1 MCLYKMSLVSAPE
14 SINYN
19 PEDKTCVLNT
29 NEGHRYGQTLEAA
42 CAQDPMAH
50 LHKIIVTI
58 QSSG

>member
-1 MCLYKMSLVSAPE
+1 MSLVSAPE

-29 NEGHRYGQTLEAA
+29 NEGHRYGQTFEAA

-58 QSSG
+58 QLSG